1 LRQLIQ
7 RDIADSA
14 IESLSEDRRFATAY
28 NAALQA
34 AKMVIAACGYRVSG
48 QGHHQ
53 THFAV
58 LQLAMG
64 EVAANHAIFF
74 DACRRKRNM
83 VDYDMSGIVSRTELE
98 QLIQET
104 ASFLEL
110 CENWISKNRP
120 DLDT

>member
-1 LRQLIQ
+1 
-7 RDIADSA
+7 
-14 IESLSEDRRFATAY
+14 
-28 NAALQA
+28 
-34 AKMVIAACGYRVSG
+34 
-48 QGHHQ
+48 
-53 THFAV
+53 
-58 LQLAMG
+58 MG